1 MNKLL
6 TKKHYD
12 TWLALL
18 EFNINNAFAHTKE
31 REWNVEQFRFFTAVS
46 VMSSSKIEGETLEID
61 SYLKHKIQ
69 DIEYLPNLTE
79 KPNELFEAYE
89 FARDN
94 KLCLVSFLEAHSIS
108 TKHLLPENQRGVV
121 RSNNMLIMDQQTQ
134 RIQFEAA
141 SASIV
146 KKEFE
151 GFWLE
156 LEELLEE
163 RLNINEIFYFAS
175 LIHLIFVKIHPFND
189 GNGRTARLLEKWF
202 IAQKL
207 GEKAW
212 YIGSE
217 FYYYNNLKE
226 YYNNLEKVGIFYE
239 RLDYE
244 KALPFLLMLPKAIES
259 NNNIAKTIN
268 HINN

>member
-18 EFNINNAFAHTKE
+18 ETNIENAFEHTKE
-31 REWNVEQFRFFTAVS
+31 KEWNIEQFRFFTAVS

-69 DIEYLPNLTE
+69 DIEYLPSLTE
-79 KPNELFEAYE
+79 KPNDLFEAYE

-94 KLCLVSFLEAHSIS
+94 RLSLGSFLEAHSIS
-108 TKHLLPENQRGVV
+108 TKHLLPANHRGVV
-121 RSNNMLIMDQQTQ
+121 RSNSMLIMDQQTQ
-134 RIQFEAA
+134 RIQYEAA
-141 SASIV
+141 QASIV

-151 GFWLE
+151 SFWTE
-156 LEELLEE
+156 LDEVLKEKL
-163 RLNINEIFYFAS
+163 RLNEIFYFAS
-175 LIHLIFVKIHPFND
+175 LIHLVFGKIHPFND

-202 IAQKL
+202 MAEKL
-207 GEKAW
+207 GEKSW

-226 YYNNLEKVGIFYE
+226 YYSNLEKVGIFYE
-239 RLDYE
+239 RLEYE
-244 KALPFLLMLPKAIES
+244 KALPFLLMLPKAIVLNNYNGIS
-259 NNNIAKTIN
+259 N
-268 HINN
+268 